1 MSIPKDDMG
10 MVTQRSVDD
19 LVALEHNPKDYY
31 AYISEVEGKE
41 GGMWY
46 WGTNSREEEIAIMGR
61 IFSELFTHYPTL
73 PIHLNGILMKHFVRG
88 FRLGESKWKPNFQV
102 SSTMGTD
109 SVYQPSVGD
118 FN

>member
-1 MSIPKDDMG
+1 MKMSIPKDDMG

-73 PIHLNGILMKHFVRG
+73 PIHLNFQEHHHITRFQFHFSMPKGKTIICHRPTPT
-88 FRLGESKWKPNFQV
+88 RL
-102 SSTMGTD
+102 TAA
-109 SVYQPSVGD
+109 
-118 FN
+118 